1 MIYHASMRTDIPA
14 FYSKWFYNRIRAGWF
29 AVRNPYNDQSVTK
42 HSLDPAVTD
51 LLMFCTKN
59 PEPMLSGLD
68 LLRDYHQ
75 SWHVTITPYGSD
87 LEPNVPPKNDVVSA
101 VQYLASIIGA
111 DRIAWRYDPIILTER
126 YPIDYHVRAFER
138 LASRLQHSVS
148 SVIISFVLRYPKLRV
163 LAPFLSEVSASDK
176 RIMIGRLS
184 EISKRY
190 SIPLKLCAEP
200 HIYTDLA
207 DQSGCETESGL
218 ESKIGYPIRLPRTK
232 PKRTHCNC
240 YLGLDMGAYNSCPH
254 LCRYCYAN
262 NQTHEVTSAFN
273 GHDPLSPI
281 LIGDVPAGV
290 GLDISPTKDRSYK
303 ADGVL
308 F

>member
-1 MIYHASMRTDIPA
+1 MRTDIPA
-14 FYSKWFYNRIRAGWF
+14 FYSEWFYNRIRAGWF

-59 PEPMLSGLD
+59 PQPMFRHLD
-68 LLRDYHQ
+68 LLRPYRQ

-111 DRIAWRYDPIILTER
+111 DRIAWRYDPIVLTDR
-126 YPIDYHVRAFER
+126 YTVDFHIDAFGR
-138 LASRLQHSVS
+138 MCDYLQNAVHC
-148 SVIISFVLRYPKLRV
+148 VIISFVQMYSKLRT
-163 LAPFLSEVSASDK
+163 LAPFIRELTPDEK
-176 RIMIGRLS
+176 RIIMGRFS
-184 EISKRY
+184 GIARQHNIKF
-190 SIPLKLCAEP
+190 KLCAEP

-218 ESKIGYPIRLPRTK
+218 ESKIGYHIRLPRTK

-262 NQTHEVTSAFN
+262 NQTHEVASAFN